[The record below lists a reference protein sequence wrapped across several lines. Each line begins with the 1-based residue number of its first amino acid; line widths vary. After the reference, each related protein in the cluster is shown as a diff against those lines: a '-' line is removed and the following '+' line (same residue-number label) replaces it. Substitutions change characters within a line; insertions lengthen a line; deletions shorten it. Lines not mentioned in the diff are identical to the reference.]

1 MAPSKPN
8 WRRRAVLTCGA
19 AAILI
24 PRGAMADDTLIDDFS
39 GTTGPWRFFTDQVM
53 GGVSTGEGRVTT
65 QDGRRFLRLTGT
77 VSTENRGGFIQ
88 ARRDLDTP
96 LPAGATGVRITVR
109 GDGQP
114 YFLHLR
120 TRGTVLPWQYYQAE
134 FQTGPT
140 WREITLPFSAFKASG
155 RLLPATP
162 KPERV
167 ESVAL
172 VAYGRDHQ
180 ADVSLARIEAV

>member
-1 MAPSKPN
+1 MAPSKPH
-8 WRRRAVLTCGA
+8 WHRRAVLTSLA
-19 AAILI
+19 AALFV
-24 PRGAMADDTLIDDFS
+24 PRGAMADTTLIDDFS
-39 GTTGPWRFFTDQVM
+39 DKTGPWRFFTDQVM

-65 QDGRRFLRLTGT
+65 ENGRRFLHLTGS

-96 LPAGATGVRITVR
+96 LPSAATGVRITVR
-109 GDGQP
+109 GDGQS

-134 FQTGPT
+134 FQAGPA
-140 WREITLPFSAFKASG
+140 WRDITLPFSAFKASG

-162 KPERV
+162 KPDRV